1 MTIYLP
7 RRHIRLKMISGSTCL
22 QPVAVREAIP
32 PLWPRS
38 VQHGAIPPDRPS
50 TWLADTTPQGAF

>member
-1 MTIYLP
+1 MTL
-7 RRHIRLKMISGSTCL
+7 T
-22 QPVAVREAIP
+22 

-50 TWLADTTPQGAF
+50 TWLADTTHQGAF